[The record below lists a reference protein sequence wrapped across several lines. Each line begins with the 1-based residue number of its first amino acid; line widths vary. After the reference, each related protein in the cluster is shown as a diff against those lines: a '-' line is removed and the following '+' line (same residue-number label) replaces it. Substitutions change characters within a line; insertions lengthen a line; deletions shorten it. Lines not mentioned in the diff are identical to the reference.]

1 MKIRRIMIAAPK
13 SGSGKTLVTCALL
26 QILKEKGENVISF
39 KCGPDY
45 IDPMFHEKTLGI
57 PSGNLDTFFTGEETT
72 RRIFRKHAEKKT
84 FAVLEGVMG
93 LYDGLGGVR
102 EEGSSYHLAK
112 VTGTPIVLAADVK
125 GMGQSIVPLLAGFLK
140 YDREHLIKG
149 VILNRISKGY
159 YETVKP
165 LIEKELGISALG
177 FLPEQ
182 KAFQMESRHLG
193 LVLPEEQENLK
204 EKLTAVSRELE
215 STVSIRAIW
224 EIADRAGEITNSA
237 DKITDSTDKI
247 TNSARDITDL
257 GEGKPKTISNP
268 VIAVAKD
275 EAFCFYYKE
284 NLMLLEE
291 YGARI
296 QFFSPLHDKS
306 LPKDCR
312 GILLGGGYPEL
323 YAKELSQNADMRR
336 AVRQAALS
344 KMPMAAECG
353 GFLYLHDFL
362 TDREGIRYA
371 MAGVIPAEC
380 YDAGKTVRFGYVEI
394 QEKEGFFLPKGET
407 IRGHEF
413 HYYDS
418 TDNGNGALAVKP
430 VTGRSYSCVMT
441 GENYWFGFPHLYYPS
456 NPAFAKAFVQKAERW
471 NKTKNGC

>member
-13 SGSGKTLVTCALL
+13 SGSGKTIVTCALL
-26 QILKEKGENVISF
+26 QILKEKGENVVSF

-112 VTGTPIVLAADVK
+112 VTGTPIVLVADVK

-140 YDREHLIKG
+140 YDREHLIRG

-165 LIEKELGISALG
+165 LIERELGLLVLG

-193 LVLPEEQENLK
+193 LVLPNEQENLK
-204 EKLTAVSRELE
+204 EKLTSISRELE
-215 STVSIRAIW
+215 STVSLRGVQ
-224 EIADRAGEITNSA
+224 EIADSAGEITDSA
-237 DKITDSTDKI
+237 
-247 TNSARDITDL
+247 
-257 GEGKPKTISNP
+257 EGKPKTISNP

-323 YAKELSQNADMRR
+323 YAKELSQNVDMRR
-336 AVRQAALS
+336 AVKQTFLS

-380 YDAGKTVRFGYVEI
+380 FDTGKTVRFGYVEI

-407 IRGHEF
+407 IKGHEF

-471 NKTKNGC
+471 SFSSI